1 MFWCFRRARLADLRC
16 GRASDEKVIPY
27 CAFAVFWSVG
37 QKLSQHLKIPACRSI
52 VRKTQQQKP
61 GLDHPYSLIIFEEVI
76 LNFEIHAC
84 DFPACLSS
92 YLVCMRVH
100 KNFDL
105 STVHINHAQL
115 NEHKRRKLAEED
127 VRISQSKDEA
137 TFATISGGAYYPTRP
152 LGPVPAQY
160 HIQTRP
166 L

>member
-1 MFWCFRRARLADLRC
+1 MADLRC

-27 CAFAVFWSVG
+27 CACAVFWCVG
-37 QKLSQHLKIPACRSI
+37 QNLIQHLKIPACRSI

-61 GLDHPYSLIIFEEVI
+61 HSLIIFEEVI
-76 LNFEIHAC
+76 LNFEIHAY

-92 YLVCMRVH
+92 YLVCMTVH

-160 HIQTRP
+160 HLVIRRGHASRDTTVIS
-166 L
+166 